1 MQTHF
6 LALFVI
12 AGVLGVAGCGTS
24 SESDR
29 RWLQLPPDSAE
40 QGHASVFETRMDT
53 VAVQQQKERPAQ
65 GALQQ
70 STGARFAVQ
79 IGSFR
84 IRRNAS
90 EAQALARQRFQLP
103 VVSDYNS
110 ARRSYQIRVGFFST
124 REEAM
129 AFRTRIVNEYP
140 REYGDAWIVR
150 IAP

>member
-6 LALFVI
+6 LPLFII
-12 AGVLGVAGCGTS
+12 AALGVAGCGTA

-40 QGHASVFETRMDT
+40 QGRASMFETRLDT
-53 VAVQQQKERPAQ
+53 VAAQQQKERAAQ
-65 GALQQ
+65 GALQPG
-70 STGARFAVQ
+70 GARFAVQ

-90 EAQALARQRFQLP
+90 AAQALARERFQLP
-103 VVSDYNS
+103 VVSDYNTTH
-110 ARRSYQIRVGFFST
+110 RRYQIRVGFFPT

-129 AFRTRIVNEYP
+129 AFRTRIINEYP
-140 REYGDAWIVR
+140 REYADAWVVR